1 MRGTVSVAALLLLTT
16 AALPSESPSDLFVD
30 GNRAYREERF
40 AEAVALYE
48 QARACGVEG
57 GALYYNLGNAYFRT
71 GDIGRAMANY
81 ERARRFIPR
90 DADLRANLDFLKG
103 RTLDRAM
110 VPAEFPLLQLLGGL
124 AAFLTWREWLILAEI
139 GYAIFLLAAGAYLLR
154 PSLRARTRAPLQAAA
169 VLLVLL
175 LLLFGRALQDQVY
188 MRRASVL
195 PGEIAVR
202 SGPGTSFTEE
212 FSLHQGTVLRMERE
226 AEGWAFVSI
235 TPDLKGWLPS
245 EALEEI

>member
-1 MRGTVSVAALLLLTT
+1 MRGTVSAAALLLL
-16 AALPSESPSDLFVD
+16 ASMALASENADALFVD
-30 GNRAYREERF
+30 GNKAYREERF

-48 QARACGVEG
+48 RARAQGVAG
-57 GALYYNLGNAYFRT
+57 GALYYNLGNAHFRT
-71 GDIGRAMANY
+71 GDIGRARANY

-90 DADLRANLDFLKG
+90 DADLRANLDFLRG
-103 RTLDRAM
+103 RMLDRAM

-124 AAFLTWREWLILAEI
+124 AAFLTWREWLFLAEI
-139 GYAIFLLAAGAYLLR
+139 GYALFLLAVGAHLLR
-154 PSLRARTRAPLQAAA
+154 PSLRARTRGPLQAGA

-175 LLLFGRALQDQVY
+175 LLLLGRALQDQVHT
-188 MRRASVL
+188 RRACVL

-212 FSLHQGTVLRMERE
+212 FSLHQGTVLRLERE

-245 EALEEI
+245 DALEKI